1 MEAKLGSRAIPRS
14 PASPPLKIEETVAK
28 GVGRRV
34 PFCRIMRTFPVFF
47 SLKRMR
53 PSGENLSETGK
64 LRPVRTGVTGER
76 VWTNG
81 NIAEPDI
88 SMTAQSMKVAMKTL
102 GVDG

>member
-1 MEAKLGSRAIPRS
+1 M
-14 PASPPLKIEETVAK
+14 
-28 GVGRRV
+28 
-34 PFCRIMRTFPVFF
+34 
-47 SLKRMR
+47 
-53 PSGENLSETGK
+53 SETGK